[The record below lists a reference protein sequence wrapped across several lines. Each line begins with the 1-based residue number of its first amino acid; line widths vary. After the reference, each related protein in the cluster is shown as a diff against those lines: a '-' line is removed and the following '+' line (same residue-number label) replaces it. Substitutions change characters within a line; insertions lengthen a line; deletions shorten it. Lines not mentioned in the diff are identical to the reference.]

1 MSQAA
6 RSSLARWLG
15 SESLRLTLTL
25 GGRFAGEQVW
35 QTQPEKF
42 GALGQGYQT
51 RVQTD
56 FGGVLPVVRKVQVS
70 RYLADGSSLSYAE
83 SEGRNKPHFETFF
96 DRETALTTLRHNREE
111 ATAPLLTPHHDPVSL
126 VMALRGPDA
135 PTQLWRAALTGGTVH
150 VQPLPDAEVGG
161 QLARAFYLRP
171 GGAYVASETDAPY
184 RLLRLV
190 QPTDFGP
197 VDASLQFETRRK
209 EKEEARPEKLDKPRR
224 RRA

>member
-1 MSQAA
+1 MSPAA
-6 RSSLARWLG
+6 RSLLSRWLG

-42 GALGQGYQT
+42 GTLGQGYQT

-70 RYLADGSSLSYAE
+70 RYLADASSLSYAE
-83 SEGRNKPHFETFF
+83 NEGRNKPHFETSF
-96 DRETALTTLRHNREE
+96 DRETALITLRHNREE
-111 ATAPLLTPHHDPVSL
+111 ATAPLLTPHFDPVSL

-135 PTQLWRAALTGGTVH
+135 PAQLWRAALTGGTVH

-161 QLARAFYLRP
+161 QLARAYYLRP
-171 GGAYVASETDAPY
+171 GGAYVASELDAPY

-197 VDASLQFETRRK
+197 VDASLQFETRRR
-209 EKEEARPEKLDKPRR
+209 EEARPEKTDKPRR